1 MNVNYK
7 TKAFYPQLKMKEMKI
22 PLSPLKKNVKVI
34 EFIYHMVLTCF
45 EYFVGA
51 CENLHFE

>member
-7 TKAFYPQLKMKEMKI
+7 TKAFYPQLKKEMKNTTF
-22 PLSPLKKNVKVI
+22 SFEKNVKVI

-51 CENLHFE
+51 CENLRFE